1 MTWQHLAHLDGSPF
15 LILEG
20 LVGKGWWR
28 DMAWEA
34 GTSGGIYT
42 LGADC
47 LHDPRQVA
55 SPLAYLSNR
64 VTKLIKIFLIFR
76 TREPCL

>member
-1 MTWQHLAHLDGSPF
+1 
-15 LILEG
+15 
-20 LVGKGWWR
+20 
-28 DMAWEA
+28 MAWEA

-42 LGADC
+42 LGADY

-64 VTKLIKIFLIFR
+64 VTKPIRIFLIFR